1 MGVRVGLGLGDFP
14 FSGAK
19 AFWRWVRLCED
30 GGVDSIWQSDRL
42 IAAQPFLD
50 CMSVMAAL
58 AGATER
64 LKFGMN
70 VLALGFREP
79 LLVARECATI
89 DFLSGGRLLPAF
101 GIGALASPDWAAMG
115 RRPQGQGARV
125 DEALDII
132 ARLWRGETV
141 NARGGHFEIEGA
153 RLAPLPVQQP
163 LPLWIG
169 GAGPAAIRRTAR
181 VGTGWLAG
189 LQGPAHVARTVQ
201 AINSAALEAGRAIDP
216 EHFGAGFSYRFG
228 AADDPAAERRRAAFR
243 KAFPAGD
250 PDDII
255 VAGGAADI
263 LRRLRDYEDAGATKF
278 VLRPIGEN
286 DADLFDQTRRLI
298 EEVIQPLHE
307 RRRRPGAD
315 PDPMELSNRG

>member
-1 MGVRVGLGLGDFP
+1 MGVRVGLGLADFP
-14 FSGAK
+14 FSGAQ

-42 IAAQPFLD
+42 VAAQPFLD

-89 DFLSGGRLLPAF
+89 DLLSGGRLLPAF

-141 NARGGHFEIEGA
+141 NAEGPHFQIEGA

-169 GAGPAAIRRTAR
+169 GSGPAAIRRTAR
-181 VGTGWLAG
+181 IGTGWIAG
-189 LQGPAHVARTVQ
+189 LQGPAQVARTVA
-201 AINSAALEAGRAIDP
+201 AIRTAALEAGRAIDP

-228 AADDPAAERRRAAFR
+228 AKDDPVAERRRLAYR
-243 KAFPAGD
+243 KAFPTSN
-250 PDDII
+250 PDDVI
-255 VAGGAADI
+255 VVGGAADI
-263 LRRLRDYEDAGATKF
+263 IRRMLDYEAAGVTKF
-278 VLRPIGEN
+278 VLRPIGEG
-286 DADLFDQTRRLI
+286 DADVFDQTQRLI
-298 EEVIQPLHE
+298 EEVIQAVHN
-307 RRRRPGAD
+307 RRRRPPGAGG
-315 PDPMELSNRG
+315 ET

>member
-1 MGVRVGLGLGDFP
+1 MGVRVGLGLADFP
-14 FSGAK
+14 FSDAK

-42 IAAQPFLD
+42 VAAQPFLD

-58 AGATER
+58 AGATQR

-115 RRPQGQGARV
+115 RQPRGQGARV

-141 NARGGHFEIEGA
+141 NADGPHFRIEGA

-169 GAGPAAIRRTAR
+169 GSGPAAIRRTVR
-181 VGTGWLAG
+181 IGSGWIAG
-189 LQGPAHVARTVQ
+189 LQGPAQVARTVE
-201 AINSAALEAGRAIDP
+201 AIRTAALEAGRVIDA

-228 AADDPAAERRRAAFR
+228 AKDDPVAERRRAAYR

-250 PDDII
+250 PDDVI
-255 VAGGAADI
+255 VAGSAADI
-263 LRRLRDYEDAGATKF
+263 LGRIGDYQAAGVTKF
-278 VLRPIGEN
+278 VLRPIG
-286 DADLFDQTRRLI
+286 DGDTDIFDQTQRLI
-298 EEVIQPLHE
+298 EQVIPAVHG
-307 RRRRPGAD
+307 RRARPGPESAAT
-315 PDPMELSNRG
+315 

>member
-1 MGVRVGLGLGDFP
+1 MVVRVGLGLADFP
-14 FSGAK
+14 FSGAA

-42 IAAQPFLD
+42 VAAQPFLD

-70 VLALGFREP
+70 VLAMGFREP

-101 GIGALASPDWAAMG
+101 GIGALVSPDWAAMG
-115 RRPQGQGARV
+115 RQPQGQGARV

-132 ARLWRGETV
+132 VRLWRGETV
-141 NARGGHFEIEGA
+141 RTQGAHFQIEGA
-153 RLAPLPVQQP
+153 HLAPLPVQQP

-189 LQGPAHVARTVQ
+189 LQGPAEVALTVQ
-201 AINSAALEAGRAIDP
+201 AIHAAAREAGRAIDP
-216 EHFGAGFSYRFG
+216 EHFGAGFWYRFG
-228 AADDPAAERRRAAFR
+228 AKDDPVAERRRAAYR
-243 KAFPAGD
+243 KALPASK
-250 PDDII
+250 PDDLI
-255 VAGGAADI
+255 VAGSAADI
-263 LRRLRDYEDAGATKF
+263 RRRILDYEAAGVTKF
-278 VLRPIGEN
+278 VLRPIGET
-286 DADLFDQTRRLI
+286 DAEVFDQTRRLI
-298 EEVIQPLHE
+298 EEVIHPVHD
-307 RRRRPGAD
+307 RRP
-315 PDPMELSNRG
+315 

>member
-1 MGVRVGLGLGDFP
+1 MGVRIGLGLADFP
-14 FSGAK
+14 FSDAK
-19 AFWRWVRLCED
+19 AFWRWIRLCED

-42 IAAQPFLD
+42 IAAQPVLD

-58 AGATER
+58 TGATER

-101 GIGALASPDWAAMG
+101 GIGSLAAPDWAAMG
-115 RRPQGQGARV
+115 RQSQGVGARV

-141 NARGGHFEIEGA
+141 SAEGPNIRMEGA

-169 GAGPAAIRRTAR
+169 GSGPAAIRRTAR
-181 VGTGWLAG
+181 IGTGWLAG
-189 LQGPAHVARTVQ
+189 LQGPTQVARTVE
-201 AINSAALEAGRAIDP
+201 AIRTAALEAGRAIDP
-216 EHFGAGFSYRFG
+216 DHFGAGFSYRFG
-228 AADDPAAERRRAAFR
+228 AKDDAVVERRRTAFR
-243 KAFPAGD
+243 KAFPNSN
-250 PDDII
+250 PDDLI
-255 VAGGAADI
+255 VAGGAVDVVG
-263 LRRLRDYEDAGATKF
+263 RMRDYEAAGVTKF

-286 DADLFDQTRRLI
+286 DADIFEQTQRLI
-298 EEVIQPLHE
+298 DEVIGPVHH
-307 RRRRPGAD
+307 RRS
-315 PDPMELSNRG
+315 LSTLTAA

>member
-1 MGVRVGLGLGDFP
+1 MGVRVGLGLADFP
-14 FSGAK
+14 FSSAT
-19 AFWRWVRLCED
+19 AFWRWVGICED

-101 GIGALASPDWAAMG
+101 GIGALTSPDWAAMG
-115 RRPQGQGARV
+115 RAPQGQGARV

-141 NARGGHFEIEGA
+141 NAEGPHFQIQGA
-153 RLAPLPVQQP
+153 RLALLPIQQP
-163 LPLWIG
+163 PPLWIG

-181 VGTGWLAG
+181 IGTGWLAG
-189 LQGPAHVARTVQ
+189 LQGPAQVARTVE
-201 AINSAALEAGRAIDP
+201 AIRAAAREAGRAIDP

-228 AADDPAAERRRAAFR
+228 AKDDPAAERRRAAFR
-243 KAFPAGD
+243 KAFPTSD
-250 PDDII
+250 PDDLI
-255 VAGGAADI
+255 VVGDATDI
-263 LRRLRDYEDAGATKF
+263 MRRLRQYQAAGATKF
-278 VLRPIGEN
+278 VLRPIG
-286 DADLFDQTRRLI
+286 DDDRDLFDQTQRLI
-298 EEVIQPLHE
+298 EDVIQPIHNG
-307 RRRRPGAD
+307 RGA
-315 PDPMELSNRG
+315 SVAG

>member
-1 MGVRVGLGLGDFP
+1 MGVRVGLGLADFP

-42 IAAQPFLD
+42 VAAQPFLD

-70 VLALGFREP
+70 VLALGYREP

-101 GIGALASPDWAAMG
+101 GIGSLASPDWAAMG
-115 RRPQGQGARV
+115 SQPHGIGARV

-141 NARGGHFEIEGA
+141 NAQGPHFRIEGA

-169 GAGPAAIRRTAR
+169 GSGPAAIRRTAR
-181 VGTGWLAG
+181 IGTGWLAG
-189 LQGPAHVARTVQ
+189 LQGPAHVARTVA
-201 AINSAALEAGRAIDP
+201 AIKAAALEAGREIDA

-228 AADDPAAERRRAAFR
+228 AKDDPAAERRRLALQ
-243 KAFPAGD
+243 KAFPTIDPGD
-250 PDDII
+250 LI
-255 VAGGAADI
+255 VVGGAADI
-263 LRRLRDYEDAGATKF
+263 IRRMLDYEAAGVTKF
-278 VLRPIGEN
+278 VLRPIGDD
-286 DADLFDQTRRLI
+286 DADLFDQTQRLI
-298 EEVIQPLHE
+298 EEVIKAVHN
-307 RRRRPGAD
+307 RRTSGG
-315 PDPMELSNRG
+315 ST

>member
-14 FSGAK
+14 FSDAK

-42 IAAQPFLD
+42 VSAQPFLD

-89 DFLSGGRLLPAF
+89 DFLSSGRLLPAF
-101 GIGALASPDWAAMG
+101 GVGALTSPDWAAMG
-115 RRPQGQGARV
+115 REPQGSGARI

-132 ARLWRGETV
+132 ASLWRGETV
-141 NARGGHFEIEGA
+141 NTEGAHFQLKGA
-153 RLAPLPVQQP
+153 RLLPLPVQQP

-169 GAGPAAIRRTAR
+169 GSGPAAIRRTAR
-181 VGTGWLAG
+181 IGTGWLAG
-189 LQGPAHVARTVQ
+189 LEGPAHVARTVA
-201 AINSAALEAGRAIDP
+201 AIKAAALEAGREIDA

-228 AADDPAAERRRAAFR
+228 GDDDPIVERRRTAYRAAFPTR
-243 KAFPAGD
+243 DLDDVMVVGD
-250 PDDII
+250 
-255 VAGGAADI
+255 AADI
-263 LRRLRDYEDAGATKF
+263 VRRMLDYEAAGATKF
-278 VLRPIGEN
+278 VLRPIGDG
-286 DADLFDQTRRLI
+286 DADLYDQTRRLI
-298 EEVIQPLHE
+298 EEVIPAVHG
-307 RRRRPGAD
+307 RRARAAP
-315 PDPMELSNRG
+315 

>member
-14 FSGAK
+14 FGGGK

-30 GGVDSIWQSDRL
+30 GGVDSLWQSDRL
-42 IAAQPFLD
+42 VSAQPFLD

-70 VLALGFREP
+70 VLTLAFREP

-101 GIGALASPDWAAMG
+101 GIGSLASPDWAAMG
-115 RRPQGQGARV
+115 RQSQGIGARV
-125 DEALDII
+125 DVALDII

-141 NARGGHFEIEGA
+141 NADGPHFRIEGA

-169 GAGPAAIRRTAR
+169 GSGPAAIRRTAR
-181 VGTGWLAG
+181 IGTGWLAG
-189 LQGPAHVARTVQ
+189 LQGPAQVAQTVE
-201 AINSAALEAGRAIDP
+201 AIRAAALAAGRAIDP
-216 EHFGAGFSYRFG
+216 DHFGANFSYRFG
-228 AADDPAAERRRAAFR
+228 AKDDPVAERRRLAYR
-243 KAFPAGD
+243 NAFPNSN
-250 PDDII
+250 PDDLI
-255 VAGGAADI
+255 VVGGAADI
-263 LRRLRDYEDAGATKF
+263 IGHMLDYEAAGVTKF
-278 VLRPIGEN
+278 VLRPIGEG
-286 DADLFDQTRRLI
+286 DEDLCDQTRRLI
-298 EEVIQPLHE
+298 EEVIQPVHN
-307 RRRRPGAD
+307 RRTQPPSR
-315 PDPMELSNRG
+315 